1 MSALLSVIRRHDEYA
16 ASVLEEAGFRSD
28 WDLKVLTREDLRELF
43 QEPEQLELRRKIF
56 EIINTHKPVE
66 ELLRKVGESI
76 PGYLRDAL
84 AGNQVLGD
92 YLYTL
97 KDLKVQMNKVL
108 EFLDAHINC
117 LEKIV
122 NDTPQRESEKVKSD
136 LLRDIERYD
145 RNAARVLEKA
155 GFRSDWKL
163 KTLNPEDLRDLFQG
177 SDQLQLR
184 GKIFEIINTQ
194 PVNELLRRVEELI
207 QGDFLRDALP
217 DTVLTD
223 YLLALTDQKVQ
234 MNNVQ
239 EFYDAHINFL
249 KKMRKATPQGESE
262 EASCATNNDQIGG
275 HRSTVQ
281 DAPSSQ
287 GPMAASTCSAH
298 YHSVGQKDFI
308 ELSHQDIVKDSV
320 RYKMVVCGKTF
331 GAHLDIL
338 EKVKEQVLLTESSDD
353 HQITI
358 LFCVIS
364 SRVGSDVDAALTEVK
379 DNKPIILVLMH
390 HSREPTVTTSV
401 RTWAHDGNDANIVLH
416 VDVFYHETSGL
427 VKCGQND
434 DAVSSIQKKLLA
446 MYPESKPD
454 IDTPPTKKGK
464 KRWQVW

>member
-194 PVNELLRRVEELI
+194 QAV
-207 QGDFLRDALP
+207 LP
-217 DTVLTD
+217 TMTKLVVI
-223 YLLALTDQKVQ
+223 DQQYK
-234 MNNVQ
+234 
-239 EFYDAHINFL
+239 
-249 KKMRKATPQGESE
+249 
-262 EASCATNNDQIGG
+262 
-275 HRSTVQ
+275 
-281 DAPSSQ
+281 

-298 YHSVGQKDFI
+298 YHSVGQTEDFI